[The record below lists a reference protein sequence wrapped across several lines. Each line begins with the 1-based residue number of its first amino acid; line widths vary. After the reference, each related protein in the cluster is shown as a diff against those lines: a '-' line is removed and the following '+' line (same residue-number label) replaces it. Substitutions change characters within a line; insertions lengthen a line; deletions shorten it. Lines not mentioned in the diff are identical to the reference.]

1 MTGIPS
7 HLGNYHIDVS
17 RLFQRVNKMVFF
29 ICFSFRS
36 LFYMLGVGH
45 IPACRKREADTC
57 YTVLVDILGLPVKS
71 EGVQSLLVVLG
82 STYSSSCLLKLTS
95 QSVSVCISGFLVEEG
110 LYFLLT
116 QGFSRAFGRWR
127 RFLG

>member
-57 YTVLVDILGLPVKS
+57 YTVLVDILGLPVRVK
-71 EGVQSLLVVLG
+71 VCSLDLFWDPHTPVA
-82 STYSSSCLLKLTS
+82 
-95 QSVSVCISGFLVEEG
+95 VS
-110 LYFLLT
+110 
-116 QGFSRAFGRWR
+116 
-127 RFLG
+127 

>member
-57 YTVLVDILGLPVKS
+57 YTVLVDILGLPVRVKVCS
-71 EGVQSLLVVLG
+71 LVVLG
-82 STYSSSCLLKLTS
+82 FTYSNSCLLKLTS

-116 QGFSRAFGRWR
+116 QGLSRAFGRWR